1 MTQQN
6 ACLKAFLPLLLRYQN
21 SGVSLPFFT
30 KHFSLLPKFLVP
42 LSCRLYNIF
51 STKLEWWSIFLAMW
65 WWWSSFRSD
74 TISLFLGQTLP
85 SLLMWFFG
93 LYDFWGSGDFFN
105 LTFRLWYFG
114 FEPTWTAPMKA
125 ALTPP
130 CSSFWTPLETDIRQ
144 IPMFCDLRWKDKVC
158 KYPTTAWQRKGTW

>member
-42 LSCRLYNIF
+42 LSCRLYNIL
-51 STKLEWWSIFLAMW
+51 STKLEWWSICLAMW

-74 TISLFLGQTLP
+74 LISMFFGQMLP
-85 SLLMWFFG
+85 SLLMWLFG
-93 LYDFWGSGDFFN
+93 LYDFWWFFQFDFSSMVFLLWTN
-105 LTFRLWYFG
+105 LNCANESRPHPTLLELLNSPGNRYSTNPNVLWS
-114 FEPTWTAPMKA
+114 PMK
-125 ALTPP
+125 
-130 CSSFWTPLETDIRQ
+130 RQ
-144 IPMFCDLRWKDKVC
+144 GL
-158 KYPTTAWQRKGTW
+158 